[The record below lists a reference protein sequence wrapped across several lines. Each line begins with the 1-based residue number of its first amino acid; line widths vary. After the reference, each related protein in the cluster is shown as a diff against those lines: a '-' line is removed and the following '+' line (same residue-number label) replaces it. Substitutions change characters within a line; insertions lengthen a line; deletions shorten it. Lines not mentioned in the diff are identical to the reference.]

1 MKRINN
7 EQILDIIYDL
17 ADGAGLRID
26 EFLER
31 VEEEFGEQPI
41 STDGLPTEIVNELA
55 EARETKKQQRRNAR
69 LQKSNEEM
77 GAEIKRFRELFPDVS
92 ADTIPDEV
100 WDDVQSGATLSHA
113 YALYLASTNALARYA
128 DDVNKRNSSVGAYA
142 SSEGSTEPVFTKEQV
157 EKMSN
162 KDIKNNYKGI
172 LRAMKNWKYN

>member
-1 MKRINN
+1 
-7 EQILDIIYDL
+7 
-17 ADGAGLRID
+17 
-26 EFLER
+26 
-31 VEEEFGEQPI
+31 
-41 STDGLPTEIVNELA
+41 
-55 EARETKKQQRRNAR
+55 
-69 LQKSNEEM
+69 M

-162 KDIKNNYKGI
+162 KDIKNNYNLKHKRNSAYDPNKHSSDKSKR
-172 LRAMKNWKYN
+172 LEF